1 MRVKDIRWYCLYGF
15 ILFHFIF
22 FIIVIIMLLS
32 FCHRKSELK
41 KSFRMENMDYV
52 AATAV
57 AIITKAYIERRIK
70 ENRKMMKKKRE
81 KERKRKE
88 KRNC

>member
-1 MRVKDIRWYCLYGF
+1 
-15 ILFHFIF
+15 
-22 FIIVIIMLLS
+22 
-32 FCHRKSELK
+32 
-41 KSFRMENMDYV
+41 MENMDYV

-81 KERKRKE
+81 KKE
-88 KRNC
+88 NEKKNGIVECKEMYNFNRLIR

>member
-1 MRVKDIRWYCLYGF
+1 
-15 ILFHFIF
+15 
-22 FIIVIIMLLS
+22 
-32 FCHRKSELK
+32 
-41 KSFRMENMDYV
+41 MENMDYV